1 MKPQFVFSVQMSKVR
16 DLSRLWTFLLI
27 GLTVVSAQGRDYKL
41 TSAGEEKTFRL
52 IDQQSVVEVRQGVS
66 LSPLAISPR
75 LTLVSARAD
84 PIPDLANAVGA
95 VKWSPSGIGRHYL
108 FDFETP
114 GQALAAA
121 ETLQALGYEATLAI
135 RRQKHSRFT
144 PKDPLFADQW
154 HLKNTGQRGG
164 TKGIDLNIFRAWAKS
179 RGKGVSVAV
188 LDDGL
193 EWKHPDLR
201 ANCFPLSSGMHFD
214 FNGNDTDPAPGRGNE
229 HGTAVAG
236 VLASPSNTLGGLGV
250 APEAKLAG
258 LRLTADATDGETE
271 ARAFAWKNA
280 SLSVYNNSW
289 GPTDDGMTV
298 EGPEPIARDAITA
311 ATKFGRSGR
320 GSIFVWACGNGRAD
334 GDESNYDGYSNMRET
349 IAVGAVGDQ
358 GRLSGESESGANV
371 VVVAPSSSAGR
382 QGIVCA
388 DLVGAKG
395 YNANGEN
402 DGNVIPFAN
411 YSDLNYTN
419 DFGMTSG
426 AAPQVSGV
434 VALMLGANPNLGW
447 RDVQEI
453 LITTARRVSPT
464 DADWKKNGAG
474 FFFNHKFGAGLVDAS
489 AAVDKAAQWKNLSAA
504 TSASVT
510 KKGLN
515 LAIPDNKTAGT
526 AVEFDVSDT
535 AKYPR
540 LRVEHVQVRVS
551 VKHPYRGDLRFVL
564 TSPAGM
570 TSVIESRE
578 NDNGTSLTNWP
589 FLSVRHWGE
598 NSTGKWKLS
607 VMDTFAGDTGMLVSA
622 TLTIFGTRHSSFS
635 RAGN

>member
-1 MKPQFVFSVQMSKVR
+1 
-16 DLSRLWTFLLI
+16 
-27 GLTVVSAQGRDYKL
+27 
-41 TSAGEEKTFRL
+41 
-52 IDQQSVVEVRQGVS
+52 
-66 LSPLAISPR
+66 
-75 LTLVSARAD
+75 
-84 PIPDLANAVGA
+84 
-95 VKWSPSGIGRHYL
+95 
-108 FDFETP
+108 
-114 GQALAAA
+114 
-121 ETLQALGYEATLAI
+121 
-135 RRQKHSRFT
+135 
-144 PKDPLFADQW
+144 
-154 HLKNTGQRGG
+154 LKNTGQRGG
-164 TKGIDLNIFRAWAKS
+164 TRGIDLNIFPAWAKS

-193 EWKHPDLR
+193 ECKHPDLR

-214 FNGNDTDPAPGRGNE
+214 FNANDSDPAPGRGDD

-236 VLASPSNTLGGLGV
+236 VLASPSNSIGGLGV

-289 GPTDDGMTV
+289 GPSDDGLTV

-311 ATKFGRSGR
+311 ATKFGRNGR
-320 GSIFVWACGNGRAD
+320 GNIFVWACGNGRAD
-334 GDESNYDGYSNMRET
+334 GDESNYDGYSNMPET
-349 IAVGAVGDQ
+349 IAVGAVSDQ
-358 GRLSGESESGANV
+358 GRLTSESERGANV

-388 DLVGAKG
+388 DLIGARG

-402 DGNVIPFAN
+402 DGNVIPLTN
-411 YSDLNYTN
+411 YSDSNYTN

-489 AAVDKAAQWKNLSAA
+489 AAVDKAAQWKNLAAA

-526 AVEFDVSDT
+526 AVEFDLSDT
-535 AKYPR
+535 AKYSR
-540 LRVEHVQVRVS
+540 LRVEHVQLRVS
-551 VKHPYRGDLRFVL
+551 VKHSYRGDLRFVL
-564 TSPAGM
+564 TSPSGM
-570 TSVIESRE
+570 TSIIESRE
-578 NDNGTSLTNWP
+578 NDDGFSLTNWP

-598 NSTGKWKLS
+598 SSTGKWKLG
-607 VMDTFAGDTGMLVSA
+607 VVDTFAGDTGTLLSVR
-622 TLTIFGTRHSSFS
+622 LTIFGTRQSSFS

>member
-1 MKPQFVFSVQMSKVR
+1 MLLVALAQLLSAKDYHILSEGTEQVFR
-16 DLSRLWTFLLI
+16 I
-27 GLTVVSAQGRDYKL
+27 QGYH
-41 TSAGEEKTFRL
+41 A
-52 IDQQSVVEVRQGVS
+52 VVEVGAGGKTGES
-66 LSPLAISPR
+66 LLLEKRVVLRSLRAAEVPSLAQR
-75 LTLVSARAD
+75 
-84 PIPDLANAVGA
+84 VGA
-95 VKWSPSGIGRHYL
+95 LEWRQAAIGGFYNL
-108 FDFETP
+108 EFDTAQKTLE
-114 GQALAAA
+114 AA
-121 ETLQALGYEATLAI
+121 EILQALGYEATLAI

-164 TKGIDLNIFRAWAKS
+164 TRGIDLNIFPAWAKS

-193 EWKHPDLR
+193 ECKHPDLR

-214 FNGNDTDPAPGRGNE
+214 FNANDSDPAPGRGDD

-236 VLASPSNTLGGLGV
+236 VLASPSNSIGGLGV

-289 GPTDDGMTV
+289 GPSDDGLTV

-311 ATKFGRSGR
+311 ATKFGRNGR
-320 GSIFVWACGNGRAD
+320 GNIFVWACGNGRAD
-334 GDESNYDGYSNMRET
+334 GDESNYDGYSNMPET
-349 IAVGAVGDQ
+349 IAVGAVSDQ
-358 GRLSGESESGANV
+358 GRLTSESERGANV

-388 DLVGAKG
+388 DLIGARG

-402 DGNVIPFAN
+402 DGNVIPLTN
-411 YSDLNYTN
+411 YSDSNYTN

-489 AAVDKAAQWKNLSAA
+489 AAVDKAAQWKNLAAA

-526 AVEFDVSDT
+526 AVEFDLSDT
-535 AKYPR
+535 AKYSR
-540 LRVEHVQVRVS
+540 LRVEHVQLRVS
-551 VKHPYRGDLRFVL
+551 VKHSYRGDLRFVL
-564 TSPAGM
+564 TSPSGM
-570 TSVIESRE
+570 TSIIESRE
-578 NDNGTSLTNWP
+578 NDDGFSLTNWP

-598 NSTGKWKLS
+598 SSTGKWKLG
-607 VMDTFAGDTGMLVSA
+607 VVDTFAGDTGTLLSVR
-622 TLTIFGTRHSSFS
+622 LTIFGTRQSSFS